1 MIRLDL
7 IDLSGLHYDASAD
20 RLLVISDA
28 ENMILHLTRSGQ
40 VVSASA
46 FPGDNQEGIAFDAD
60 GYVYIAQDSG
70 GVLKVKWRRE

>member
-1 MIRLDL
+1 
-7 IDLSGLHYDASAD
+7 
-20 RLLVISDA
+20 
-28 ENMILHLTRSGQ
+28 MILHLTRSGQ